1 LIPTPIR
8 ALRVPVAATVLDTVL
23 FSSIGDPNHQ
33 LSFALVQQ
41 PPVWLVGVGALPAV
55 PLLMLRARRPTA
67 VVIGMA
73 VLSATLTV
81 SIGSRPLITVLLALY
96 GVASSA
102 SARRAGLGLAAA
114 LAAHAVTVAYEVS
127 VEEVSSATVAAV
139 ATVFA
144 LFDLAAWGLGRRAA
158 AGQLREARLLETR
171 QQLAAEAVAVER
183 LRIAREL
190 HDVVASAVTV
200 IVLHSAIARPR
211 VRSNPELVEQALST
225 IEEMASQAVSE
236 LRRLLVVLRA
246 VVQEPDEEAE
256 TGRRLGEL
264 EHLRRETEL
273 AGVQVHIAVQGNLST
288 LDPSLDLTAYRILQ
302 EALTNVTRHAGTG
315 SVVDVRLSLT
325 SDCLVVEV
333 SNTQGAATPDAA
345 IGLSSG
351 FGLVGLRERVSLAGG
366 DLEVGPRA
374 QGGWSLLARL
384 PVGPPDPGHRA

>member
-1 LIPTPIR
+1 
-8 ALRVPVAATVLDTVL
+8 
-23 FSSIGDPNHQ
+23 
-33 LSFALVQQ
+33 
-41 PPVWLVGVGALPAV
+41 
-55 PLLMLRARRPTA
+55 
-67 VVIGMA
+67 
-73 VLSATLTV
+73 
-81 SIGSRPLITVLLALY
+81 
-96 GVASSA
+96 
-102 SARRAGLGLAAA
+102 
-114 LAAHAVTVAYEVS
+114 
-127 VEEVSSATVAAV
+127 
-139 ATVFA
+139 
-144 LFDLAAWGLGRRAA
+144 
-158 AGQLREARLLETR
+158 
-171 QQLAAEAVAVER
+171 
-183 LRIAREL
+183 
-190 HDVVASAVTV
+190 
-200 IVLHSAIARPR
+200 

-366 DLEVGPRA
+366 DLEVSARPTARWSPRSRA
-374 QGGWSLLARL
+374 PGVAAFQRLGDSRTRPLWYASATAWLRSLEPVFIRIRETWVRTVASLMVKWALISALDL
-384 PVGPPDPGHRA
+384 P